1 MERTFATNYLGPF
14 LLTNLLL
21 GELRAAGW
29 ARGPPGRGGSRG
41 CPSHPPLRADLMKA
55 SAPARIVTVSSFRHS
70 AGTADCRFLTGQARP
85 NSFDHIYNSTKLMN
99 VLHTAEMAQRL
110 QGTGG

>member
-1 MERTFATNYLGPF
+1 
-14 LLTNLLL
+14 
-21 GELRAAGW
+21 
-29 ARGPPGRGGSRG
+29 
-41 CPSHPPLRADLMKA
+41 MKA

-70 AGTADCRFLTGQARP
+70 AGTADCRFLTGRARP
-85 NSFDHIYNSTKLMN
+85 DSFDHVYNSTKLMN